1 MREVMAVL
9 NVKIVTVIGVTGTM
23 GANIAGIFASFGN
36 AKVYC
41 VGRDIEKV
49 KKTLP
54 RTVTSVRAD
63 SIARNLVPA
72 DFSMLEQC
80 VSESDLIF
88 ESSKEEISVKTAIA
102 KRVASAMK
110 KDAIS
115 CTGTSG
121 LSITTIAECYPEELR
136 SRFFG
141 VHMFNPPYSMSL
153 CELTS
158 TKYTDIT
165 VKENLKEYLSSILI
179 RTVVEVKD
187 SPAFL
192 ANRIGFQFINEALQ
206 YAEKYKDNGGID
218 YIDAIL
224 GTFTGR
230 AMAPLTTSDFVGLDV
245 HKAIVDNVYDNTND
259 YAHETFI
266 LPVFVQKL
274 ISEGKLG
281 RKSNGGLYQLIRY
294 DNGLKRQTVYDI
306 NTGLYRDVL
315 PYTFPFADKMKKHF
329 FTGNYQLS
337 FDRLVNNHSQEAEIC
352 LSFLLKYIIYS
363 LYAAEEVGYS
373 VDAADDVMATGF
385 NWCPPLA
392 MYQALSL
399 AADVPE
405 LIKERLP
412 GICGKLD
419 VDHYLAG
426 IKPSKYDFRP
436 YFKSGRKI

>member
-1 MREVMAVL
+1 MQI
-9 NVKIVTVIGVTGTM
+9 NTVTVVGVTGTM

-49 KKTLP
+49 RKTIP
-54 RTVTSVRAD
+54 RTVKSVRAD
-63 SIARNLVPA
+63 AIAKNLVPA
-72 DFSMLEQC
+72 DFSMLERC
-80 VSESDLIF
+80 VAESDLIF
-88 ESSKEEISVKTAIA
+88 ESSKEDITVKTDIA
-102 KRVASAMK
+102 RQIASAMK
-110 KDAIS
+110 NEAVS

-121 LSITTIAECYPEELR
+121 LSITKIAECYPEELR

-153 CELTS
+153 CEFVA
-158 TKYTDIT
+158 TKYSDPD
-165 VKENLKEYLSSILI
+165 VANDLKHYLSETLI

-245 HKAIVDNVYDNTND
+245 HKAIVDNIYQNTDD
-259 YAHETFI
+259 YAHHTFV
-266 LPVFVQKL
+266 LPEFVQRL
-274 ISEGKLG
+274 IAEGKFG
-281 RKSNGGLYQLIRY
+281 RKTNGGLYQRIVY
-294 DNGLKRQTVYDI
+294 DNGLKRQTVLDI

-329 FTGNYQLS
+329 YSGNYQLS
-337 FDRLVNNHSQEAEIC
+337 FDRLVNNHSLEAEIC
-352 LSFLLKYIIYS
+352 LSFLLKYILYS
-363 LYAAEEVGYS
+363 LYSAEEVGYS
-373 VDAADDVMATGF
+373 VEAADDVMAAGF

-399 AADVPE
+399 AADVPM

-412 GICGKLD
+412 DICSKMD
-419 VDHYLAG
+419 ADYYLS
-426 IKPSKYDFRP
+426 KVQPSKYDFRP
-436 YFKSGRKI
+436 YFKSGRKP

>member
-1 MREVMAVL
+1 MQI
-9 NVKIVTVIGVTGTM
+9 NTVTVVGVTGTM

-49 KKTLP
+49 RKTIP
-54 RTVTSVRAD
+54 RTVKSVRAD
-63 SIARNLVPA
+63 AIAKNLVPA

-80 VSESDLIF
+80 VAESDLIF
-88 ESSKEEISVKTAIA
+88 ESSKEDITVKTDIA
-102 KRVASAMK
+102 RQIASAMK
-110 KDAIS
+110 NEAVS

-121 LSITTIAECYPEELR
+121 LSITKIAECYPEELR

-153 CELTS
+153 CEFVA
-158 TKYTDIT
+158 TKYSDPD
-165 VKENLKEYLSSILI
+165 VAYALKHYLSETLI

-245 HKAIVDNVYDNTND
+245 HKAIVDNIYQNIDD
-259 YAHETFI
+259 YAHHTFV
-266 LPVFVQKL
+266 LPEFVQRL
-274 ISEGKLG
+274 IAEGKFG
-281 RKSNGGLYQLIRY
+281 RKTNGGLYQRIVY
-294 DNGLKRQTVYDI
+294 DNGLKRQTVLDI

-329 FTGNYQLS
+329 YTGNYQLS
-337 FDRLVNNHSQEAEIC
+337 FDRLVNNHSLEAEIC
-352 LSFLLKYIIYS
+352 LSFLLKYILYS
-363 LYAAEEVGYS
+363 LYSAEEVGYS
-373 VDAADDVMATGF
+373 VEAADDVMAAGF

-399 AADVPE
+399 AADVPM

-412 GICGKLD
+412 DICSKMD
-419 VDHYLAG
+419 ADYYLSKV
-426 IKPSKYDFRP
+426 KPSKYDFRP
-436 YFKSGRKI
+436 YFKSGRKP